1 MGSSSTDSAETKPE
15 ADPHQGRAAERIP
28 APGLVVLFSSESAEH
43 VGAWLPVPEG
53 KPRLLG
59 RGAAQAE
66 DEAVRLV
73 PLRQRPGR
81 SVELPPFTNPSLS
94 REQLLV
100 GRAGPDALQLE
111 NVGRCRLLVN
121 GEEAAK
127 SMLKPGDVIE
137 LGGQLVLLCAVR
149 ASRLEG
155 PPGEPAHAYGTADA
169 HGFVGESPAAWRLR
183 AELVAVA
190 ARSGHVLVFGA
201 TGSGKELVAAAL
213 HALARRSGKLVARN
227 AATLPESLV
236 DAELFGNLKDYPNP
250 GMPDRRGLLG
260 AADAG
265 SLFLDEFAELP
276 LPAQAH
282 LLRALDRGEYQR
294 LGETT
299 PRQSSFRL
307 LAATNRPE
315 SALRRDLLERFDFRL
330 RVPDLAARREDIPFI
345 ARHLFATMAGDAPEL
360 CTRFTGNGGLPKLS
374 PNFVARLAR
383 HPFLGNVRELR
394 NLLWSALDGAT
405 GDALEWPDVEPDP
418 AAEDEEEL
426 TASGTDATAAR
437 LKRVL
442 DENGGSMEKSFRALG
457 LSSRYALLRL
467 LKKHG
472 ITVKRQT
479 SSSD

>member
-15 ADPHQGRAAERIP
+15 ADPHQSRAAERVP
-28 APGLVVLFSSESAEH
+28 APGLVVLFSSEGAEH
-43 VGAWLPVPEG
+43 VGAWLPIPEG

-66 DEAVRLV
+66 DEAIRLV
-73 PLRQRPGR
+73 PLQQRPR
-81 SVELPPFTNPSLS
+81 RNVELTPFANPALS

-100 GRAGPDALQLE
+100 GRDGAQTLSIE
-111 NVGRCRLLVN
+111 NLGRCRLLVN
-121 GEEAAK
+121 GEEAEQQV
-127 SMLKPGDVIE
+127 LQPGDVLE
-137 LGGQLVLLCAVR
+137 VGGQLVLLCSVR
-149 ASRLEG
+149 APRLEG
-155 PPGEPAHAYGTADA
+155 PPGEPTYGFGHADP

-183 AELVAVA
+183 AEIAAVA
-190 ARSGHVLVFGA
+190 PRSGHVLVFGD
-201 TGSGKELVAAAL
+201 TGSGKELVANAL
-213 HALARRSGKLVARN
+213 HALAHRSGKLVARN

-236 DAELFGNLKDYPNP
+236 DAEIFGNLKDYPNP

-299 PRQSSFRL
+299 TRKSSFRL

-330 RVPDLAARREDIPFI
+330 RVPALAARREDIPFI
-345 ARHLFATMAGDAPEL
+345 ARHLFTVMAGDAPDL
-360 CTRFTGNGGLPKLS
+360 CARFSGDGGMPKLS

-394 NLLWSALDGAT
+394 SLLWSSLHAAT
-405 GDALEWPDVEPDP
+405 GDVLEWPSSEQQANVETDP
-418 AAEDEEEL
+418 GDTAEAADM
-426 TASGTDATAAR
+426 TAIK

-479 SSSD
+479 SHSS